1 MTNVTCGV
9 IYDIEKLA
17 ESYTSLYVKSESKD
31 GHRFIITIV
40 VVVIVIQVA
49 RKLKPRPSPALRSQS
64 VVYLRHDPCSPQ
76 GAFHDI
82 VIGCNIYLRHIRNTL
97 SMYLMMVRMMLDN
110 CVTS

>member
-40 VVVIVIQVA
+40 VVVIVI
-49 RKLKPRPSPALRSQS
+49 
-64 VVYLRHDPCSPQ
+64 
-76 GAFHDI
+76 
-82 VIGCNIYLRHIRNTL
+82 
-97 SMYLMMVRMMLDN
+97 
-110 CVTS
+110 